1 MNGAILAIGAHPDD
15 VEFTSAGTV
24 ARWIAEGW
32 TACLVICTDGGKGSE
47 DPLVNPAAVA
57 ARRQKEQQAAAE
69 VLGVAEVVFLGH
81 PDGELNRTPGLVAEL
96 VRVIRRCRPQRVV
109 AWDPWRRY
117 QLHPDHRVAGLA
129 ALDAVL
135 AADNSHYYPGH
146 LTAHRVEEVYLFGAE
161 EPDIWVDV
169 TTTLE

>member
-1 MNGAILAIGAHPDD
+1 
-15 VEFTSAGTV
+15 
-24 ARWIAEGW
+24 
-32 TACLVICTDGGKGSE
+32 
-47 DPLVNPAAVA
+47 
-57 ARRQKEQQAAAE
+57 
-69 VLGVAEVVFLGH
+69 
-81 PDGELNRTPGLVAEL
+81 VAEL

-146 LTAHRVEEVYLFGAE
+146 LTAHRVEEVYLFGTE
-161 EPDIWVDV
+161 EPDTWVDV